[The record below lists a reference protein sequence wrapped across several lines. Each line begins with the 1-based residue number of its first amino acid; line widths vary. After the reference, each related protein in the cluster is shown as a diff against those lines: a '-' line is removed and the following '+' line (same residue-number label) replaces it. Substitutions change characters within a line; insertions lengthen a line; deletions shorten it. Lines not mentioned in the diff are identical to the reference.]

1 MIQSRA
7 QFGVHGAA
15 LPLLVMVMAAVLF
28 LAASGVLM
36 RNALQALVPM
46 SDDQAIVVVGLLTFV
61 IGFVGYELI
70 HRLGAWMS
78 LLSTLVLPA
87 PWC

>member
-1 MIQSRA
+1 
-7 QFGVHGAA
+7 
-15 LPLLVMVMAAVLF
+15 
-28 LAASGVLM
+28 
-36 RNALQALVPM
+36 M

-78 LLSTLVLPA
+78 LLSTLGFCGRPGADPA
-87 PWC
+87 APRRHGNHDGSEYRLLVHRLQPDRGPVGLLDARGMAPM